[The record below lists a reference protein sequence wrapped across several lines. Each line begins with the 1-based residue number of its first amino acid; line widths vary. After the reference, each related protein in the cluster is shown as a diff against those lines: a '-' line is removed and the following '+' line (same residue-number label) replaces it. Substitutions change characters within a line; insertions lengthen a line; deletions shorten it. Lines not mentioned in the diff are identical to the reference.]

1 MAHPGLR
8 HNLVRIEW
16 KEKESMTRIE
26 FEVDDK
32 YEDFQ
37 ERTQERRVDIF
48 FKVA

>member
-26 FEVDDK
+26 FEVFDK
-32 YEDFQ
+32 
-37 ERTQERRVDIF
+37 ERRYFSRKRRVEF
-48 FKVA
+48 